1 MRFFPSL
8 ALICLAL
15 SLSALL
21 FGCETERSP
30 QRAATEPSPTPTV
43 TIDQL
48 LVGAQDLPGCTLA
61 GENSFF
67 EGTYSRVFDC
77 AQNDRLSYDI
87 VLHRTVEE
95 ARQNQ
100 DNGYGIM
107 DGARD
112 IIRKSIST
120 RPADQSSL
128 RIVDATGTSARLGAD
143 QENLYCASYTD
154 LSGSIR
160 VTEYYGAFRHKNI
173 LVQYRSWA
181 DSGGSCDGSS
191 RAQQNAHL
199 LASKQLAKIKAAM
212 P

>member
-1 MRFFPSL
+1 MRFSPSL
-8 ALICLAL
+8 LLVCLAL
-15 SLSALL
+15 PLSVLL
-21 FGCETERSP
+21 AGCETERNP
-30 QRAATEPSPTPTV
+30 RGAAIEPSPAPTV
-43 TIDQL
+43 TVDQL
-48 LVGAQDLPGCTLA
+48 LVGATDLPGCTLA

-77 AQNDRLSYDI
+77 TANDRLSYDV
-87 VLHRTVEE
+87 VLHPTVEE
-95 ARQNQ
+95 ARENL
-100 DNGYGIM
+100 DNSYGTM

-128 RIVDATGTSARLGAD
+128 RIIVAPSSVAQLGAD

-154 LSGSIR
+154 FTGSTR
-160 VTEYYGAFRHKNI
+160 VTEYYGAFRHKNVV
-173 LVQYRSWA
+173 VQYRSWA
-181 DSGGSCDGSS
+181 ETGGSCDSPS

-199 LASKQLAKIKAAM
+199 LASKQLAKLRAAM